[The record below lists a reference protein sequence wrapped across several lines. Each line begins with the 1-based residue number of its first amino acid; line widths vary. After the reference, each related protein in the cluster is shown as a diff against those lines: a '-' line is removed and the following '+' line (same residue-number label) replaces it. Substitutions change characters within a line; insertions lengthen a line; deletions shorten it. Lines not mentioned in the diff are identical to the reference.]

1 MAYDDLTTVLSVTD
15 INKLIKNTLDECFY
29 QILVRGEI
37 SGYKISQTGHSYFDL
52 KDSSSSI
59 SCILFHSLRTT
70 ESFKDGDLVIASGRI
85 SIYEKTGKLS
95 FIVSN
100 MKKEGDGELQRLYE
114 KRKQY
119 YQSLGWF
126 DLDKKKEIPKDI
138 KRIGVVTSSTGAV
151 FHDILNVTR
160 RRAPGV
166 DILLFPCAVQGKGA
180 EVTIASRIRQANNFD
195 SVDVLIVGRGGGSK
209 EDLMPFNEDEVITAI
224 YSSHIPIISAC
235 GHETDWTIADYVAD
249 KRAGTPSIAAEM
261 ATETIFRRRESF
273 KTTTETMNL
282 LMKNKINRI
291 KSILPST
298 ALLSSYIEKKV
309 TIYKSR
315 IVESERLFYP
325 LIKKFDNA
333 SLRLSLAK
341 DEMVEIM
348 SEKIE
353 REKIRI
359 EKEYS
364 FISSFLPERIK
375 DNQKKIEDNKKDYF
389 YSLSMH
395 FEKCKNK
402 YSQTKLLLKELS
414 PLTLLDRGFAYV
426 TNKEGKVVKNT
437 SDTKVGETLNIRL
450 SNGYLNTKV
459 TNIGEN
465 DEL

>member
-15 INKLIKNTLDECFY
+15 INKLIKSTLDECFY
-29 QILVRGEI
+29 QILVKGEI

-59 SCILFHSLRTT
+59 SCILFNSLRTT

-85 SIYEKTGKLS
+85 SLYEKTGKLS
-95 FIVSN
+95 FIVTS

-138 KRIGVVTSSTGAV
+138 KRIGVVTSSSGAV

-160 RRAPGV
+160 RRAPSV

-224 YSSHIPIISAC
+224 HSSHIPIISAC

-261 ATETIFRRRESF
+261 ATEAIFRRRESF
-273 KTTTETMNL
+273 KTSVETMNL
-282 LMKNKINRI
+282 LMKNRINKI

-298 ALLSSYIEKKV
+298 TLLSSYIEKKAA
-309 TIYKSR
+309 IYKSK
-315 IVESERLFYP
+315 IIESERLYYP
-325 LIKKFDNA
+325 LMKKIDDYSFN
-333 SLRLSLAK
+333 LSMIE
-341 DEMVEIM
+341 DEIVRVMNER
-348 SEKIE
+348 IE
-353 REKIRI
+353 NERRRI
-359 EKEYS
+359 EKESS
-364 FISSFLPERIK
+364 FISSFLPEIIE
-375 DNQKKIEDNKKDYF
+375 DNQKRIEENKKDYF

-395 FEKCKNK
+395 LEKCKNK

-437 SDTKVGETLNIRL
+437 NDVKVGETLNIRL
-450 SNGYLNTKV
+450 SNGYLNSKI

-465 DEL
+465 NEL